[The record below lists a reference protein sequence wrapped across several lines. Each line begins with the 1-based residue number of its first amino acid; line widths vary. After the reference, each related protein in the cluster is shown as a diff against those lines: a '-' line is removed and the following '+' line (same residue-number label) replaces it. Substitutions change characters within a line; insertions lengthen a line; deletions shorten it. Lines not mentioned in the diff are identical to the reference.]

1 MTHKLLLVAA
11 LLCPAL
17 SAAALPVALDRFIA
31 GAASEAAAAQDSLQ
45 GTPSR
50 PGVSSWFE
58 ALQLRQKTNSTINPF
73 TSGAEPSYE
82 LRLTLKAW
90 GQRAAEQEA
99 LGWRAQQ
106 HLAQEQAAKAQAL
119 RRRYDLVL
127 ALLAQHASTQA
138 QLRSAALL
146 ESEVKLNRS
155 LVAAREFNVKRL
167 LDAEVA
173 WAQALGQAEMGLVRV
188 NELRAAMGLAPHT
201 RASLVAEDPHNGL
214 LTPRQMQDR
223 VAHALDVQPT
233 PAAQLLRLQSARLQ
247 AESVAAQAR
256 QRLGMAAVGVE
267 HFNSVAGAGNNDKK
281 TQVTLTLNIP
291 LGGESFNTADSRF
304 AARQAEADY
313 QQRLAEEAH
322 LLATLK
328 RELNGLVQSWELAQ
342 AGRQKHAA
350 RLNNPAPKADPELL
364 LALRQEEARQLKE
377 IASLEQGTRTLYLQ
391 YLFASGMLT
400 LQPVRSWLRDGTP
413 TLSAD

>member
-1 MTHKLLLVAA
+1 MNHQLLLVAA
-11 LLCPAL
+11 LLCPAWG
-17 SAAALPVALDRFIA
+17 AAALPDALDRFIE
-31 GAASEAAAAQDSLQ
+31 GAKSEAAAAQNGLVS
-45 GTPSR
+45 PMR

-58 ALQLRQKTNSTINPF
+58 TLQLRQKTNSTPNPF
-73 TSGAEPSYE
+73 SNGAEPSYE

-90 GQRAAEQEA
+90 GQRAAEQQA

-106 HLAQEQAAKAQAL
+106 QVAQDQVAWAQAL
-119 RRRYDLVL
+119 RRRYEAVL

-155 LVAAREFNVKRL
+155 LVTAREFNVKRL

-173 WAQALGQAEMGLVRV
+173 WAQALGQAEIGLARV
-188 NELRAAMGLAPHT
+188 NEW
-201 RASLVAEDPHNGL
+201 RASLGLAAHSPASLLAEDPQNGL
-214 LTPRQMQDR
+214 LTPRQMQDQLAQ
-223 VAHALDVQPT
+223 VLDMQPT
-233 PAAQLLRLQSARLQ
+233 PAAHMLRLQSARLQ
-247 AESVAAQAR
+247 AESMAAQAR
-256 QRLGMAAVGVE
+256 QGLGVAAVGVE
-267 HFNSVAGAGNNDKK
+267 HFNSTANLRSNDKK

-304 AARQAEADY
+304 AARQAELAY

-322 LLATLK
+322 LLTTLK
-328 RELNGLVQSWELAQ
+328 RELQGLVQSWELAQ
-342 AGRQKHAA
+342 VGRQKHAL
-350 RLNNPAPKADPELL
+350 RLKTPAPKADPELL

-377 IASLEQGTRTLYLQ
+377 IATLEQGARTLYLQ
-391 YLFASGMLT
+391 YLFASGL
-400 LQPVRSWLRDGTP
+400 LVQPPVRNWLRDGTP

>member
-1 MTHKLLLVAA
+1 MKRLLLLLAT

-17 SAAALPVALDRFIA
+17 VAAALPDALDRFVA
-31 GAASEAAAAQDSLQ
+31 GARSEAAAAQDGLQ
-45 GTPSR
+45 GAPTR

-58 ALQLRQKTNSTINPF
+58 ALQLRQKTNSTPNPF

-106 HLAQEQAAKAQAL
+106 QVAQDQAAFAQAL
-119 RRRYDLVL
+119 RRRFELVL
-127 ALLAQHASTQA
+127 VLLAQHASTQA

-173 WAQALGQAEMGLVRV
+173 WAHALGQAEMGLLRV
-188 NELRAAMGLAPHT
+188 NELRVAMGLPPHT
-201 RASLVAEDPHNGL
+201 PASLLAEDPQNGL

-223 VAHALDVQPT
+223 VAQAVDVQAT
-233 PAAQLLRLQSARLQ
+233 PAAQMLRLQSARLQ
-247 AESVAAQAR
+247 AESLAAQTR

-267 HFNSVAGAGNNDKK
+267 HFNSTPGASSNDKK
-281 TQVTLTLNIP
+281 TQITLTLNIP

-304 AARQAEADY
+304 AARQAELAY

-322 LLATLK
+322 LLAALK
-328 RELNGLVQSWELAQ
+328 RDLQGLVQSWELAQ
-342 AGRQKHAA
+342 AGRLKHAA
-350 RLNNPAPKADPELL
+350 RLNNPAPKADPELM
-364 LALRQEEARQLKE
+364 LALRQEEARQVKE
-377 IASLEQGTRTLYLQ
+377 IATLEQGTRTLYVQ
-391 YLFASGMLT
+391 YLFASGLLG